1 MWWHD
6 RAEAPHQRSSGLR
19 KERYKRFWTMVLH
32 RDAWNDDRYLLMKTD
47 VLTRDHRTQRFDYV
61 AQEGHNAKMCRNTC
75 SPLVSQSWWVSLHG
89 THVGIIYITMIKEYT
104 LFVVFCYVQQFRR
117 GNQLVED

>member
-1 MWWHD
+1 
-6 RAEAPHQRSSGLR
+6 
-19 KERYKRFWTMVLH
+19 MVLH

-75 SPLVSQSWWVSLHG
+75 SPLVSQSWWVSPQGLG
-89 THVGIIYITMIKEYT
+89 ASEKKPNNKTI
-104 LFVVFCYVQQFRR
+104 
-117 GNQLVED
+117 